1 MPGAIDKN
9 AVRQRF
15 QRSLETYNRA
25 ATVQRDMAGTLLD
38 LFAAATLERQFEMIT
53 ELGCGAGILTDRIAE
68 RFDFAHLTLI
78 DLVPECEAFHRGRA
92 NVEFLCGDIET
103 IELPESD
110 LFLSN
115 AVFQWLAE
123 PEQFFGRVAEKLRN
137 GGYLA
142 FTTFG
147 PETLHELSS
156 LTGNGLPYRT
166 AAELVNILESNG
178 LHVIASHEELIV
190 QEFDSPLA
198 ALRSLKETGVTAVSA
213 GRPWSRRT
221 LAEFSETYTDR
232 FRLSNGNVPLTY
244 HPIALVAGKKLT
256 T

>member
-92 NVEFLCGDIET
+92 NAEFLCGDIET

-178 LHVIASHEELIV
+178 LHR
-190 QEFDSPLA
+190 DRRDRR
-198 ALRSLKETGVTAVSA
+198 LRGPSVE
-213 GRPWSRRT
+213 P
-221 LAEFSETYTDR
+221 
-232 FRLSNGNVPLTY
+232 P
-244 HPIALVAGKKLT
+244 HPGGIL
-256 T
+256 